1 MRYLNRCVRDEL
13 SKACEKKEEVWKDLG
28 RELMGD
34 ESEAALSSIA
44 VNKKY
49 DVTTRCSSLFSLWL
63 ERQPEATWKQ
73 LIDALNQIKLSNLA
87 TEIKKKL
94 IPSEDIQLPQTS
106 KSNQLNR

>member
-1 MRYLNRCVRDEL
+1 
-13 SKACEKKEEVWKDLG
+13 
-28 RELMGD
+28 MGD

-49 DVTTRCSSLFSLWL
+49 DVATRCSSLFSLWL
-63 ERQPEATWKQ
+63 ERQPEASWKQ
-73 LIDALNQIKLSNLA
+73 LIDALNRIKLSSLP
-87 TEIKKKL
+87 TEIEKKL